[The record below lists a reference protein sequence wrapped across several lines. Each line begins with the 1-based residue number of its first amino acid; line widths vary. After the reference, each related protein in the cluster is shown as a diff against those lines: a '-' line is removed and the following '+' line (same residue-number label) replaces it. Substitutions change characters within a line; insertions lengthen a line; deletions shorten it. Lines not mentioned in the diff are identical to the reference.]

1 MPPPHAVWY
10 SYAVIRIVPRPER
23 GEFLNVGVV
32 LFARTAHF
40 LAARIAIDR
49 GRLCAFAPDLD
60 LAVVERHLAA
70 FIAICDGAP
79 DGGPIA
85 ALPPSERFHW
95 LTAPRS
101 GVIQISPVHTGH
113 TDDPQ
118 RTLDN
123 LFAALVAPPP
133 GR

>member
-1 MPPPHAVWY
+1 MPPPRDVWY
-10 SYAVIRIVPRPER
+10 SYAIIRVVPRPER

-32 LFARTAHF
+32 LFARTARF

-49 GRLCAFAPDLD
+49 SRLCAFAPELD
-60 LAVVERHLAA
+60 LATVERHLAA
-70 FIAICDGAP
+70 FIAVCDGAP

-101 GVIQISPVHTGH
+101 TVIQISPVHTGH
-113 TDDPQ
+113 TDNPQ
-118 RTLDN
+118 TALDN
-123 LFAALVAPPP
+123 LFNALVAPLPE
-133 GR
+133 R